1 MGMGGGGKRHA
12 NKDHRTLKR
21 TINKGRWDDI
31 CANELRP
38 ERLPA
43 VTKEK
48 TALDPDLPGLGQY
61 YCVCCSKYCITSA
74 ALEQHYKTTKHKR
87 RFKTLTT
94 EEPYSHAEA
103 NAAAGRGS
111 TDVGAGFSSVDRTK
125 MSD

>member
-1 MGMGGGGKRHA
+1 MPARSSVAAGQCAAKMAKKGGSCGRKMGGGGKRHA

-61 YCVCCSKYCITSA
+61 YCVCCRFASPRKSNPPGQISA
-74 ALEQHYKTTKHKR
+74 PAFHGL
-87 RFKTLTT
+87 
-94 EEPYSHAEA
+94 
-103 NAAAGRGS
+103 
-111 TDVGAGFSSVDRTK
+111 
-125 MSD
+125 